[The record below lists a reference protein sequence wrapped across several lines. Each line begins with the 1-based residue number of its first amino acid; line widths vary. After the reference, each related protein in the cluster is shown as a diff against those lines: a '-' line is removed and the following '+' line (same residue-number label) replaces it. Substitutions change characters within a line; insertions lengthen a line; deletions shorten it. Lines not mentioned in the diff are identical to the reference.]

1 MDRLLKYAGQQS
13 VIRPVDLDRLDIPRN
28 YLGRLVRA
36 GKLERVGRGLYSS
49 SENPPT
55 ENRTLVEVCRKVPQ
69 AVVCL
74 SSALRFHELTTENP
88 FEVWIALKQGAWTPR
103 IEYPPIRVVRFSGL
117 PHLRRCGAS
126 YRGRQN
132 QGLQSGE
139 NGCRLLQ
146 IPVENR
152 NGTRNS
158 SSSGVLPRE
167 EGVYGRTLGSGE
179 DLSVANVMR
188 PYMESLS

>member
-1 MDRLLKYAGQQS
+1 MGTNMDRLLTYAGQQS
-13 VIRPVDLDRLDIPRN
+13 VIRPRDLARLHIPRN

-55 ENRTLVEVCRKVPQ
+55 ENRTLVEVCRKVPE

-88 FEVWIALKQGAWTPR
+88 FEVWIALKQGAWTPSF
-103 IEYPPIRVVRFSGL
+103 EYPPIRVVRFSGPSL
-117 PHLRRCGAS
+117 TFGAVEHTIEGAKIKVYS
-126 YRGRQN
+126 RATTVRECFREKKASMDE
-132 QGLQSGE
+132 LWE
-139 NGCRLLQ
+139 AAKICR
-146 IPVENR
+146 
-152 NGTRNS
+152 
-158 SSSGVLPRE
+158 
-167 EGVYGRTLGSGE
+167 
-179 DLSVANVMR
+179 VANIMR